1 MIIVGL
7 TTYGASSFYDYPLY
21 LSNQILKQ
29 MFHYDQSINKED
41 SEIATVAQLKYG
53 SLYSIYYFPNFIIPL
68 FGGLL
73 IDKIGVRF
81 SLILTSGI
89 VTLGSILCT
98 FSGILTGKSDYSSDY
113 SYYVMLMGRFVF
125 ALAYETFGNA

>member
-1 MIIVGL
+1 M
-7 TTYGASSFYDYPLY
+7 FYDYHEFLY
-21 LSNQILKQ
+21 NQILKQ
-29 MFHYDQSINKED
+29 MFHYDQSIDKED
-41 SEIATVAQLKYG
+41 SEIAIVAQLKYG

-68 FGGLL
+68 FGGIL

-98 FSGILTGKSDYSSDY
+98 FSGILTGKSDYSSDS
-113 SYYVMLMGRFVF
+113 SYYVMLIGRLVF
-125 ALAYETFGNA
+125 ALAYETFVNA